1 MTLLATAWDLPDA
14 AFRRLERV
22 KAQARLVG
30 RTGERARIVEHLS
43 GSERRSA
50 VLVGPAG
57 VGKSM
62 LARACLEDLADTDV
76 NVVHVVASPATR
88 DLPLGAL
95 SRLLPDAQPI
105 PQQGVHALRAA
116 TDAIVKAAPSPLL
129 LSIDDAHDL
138 DPQSA
143 WVVRDLVANGAV
155 TVLATIRS
163 GERCPDEITALWT
176 EGLAERVD
184 IEHFDRVTSDAFT
197 DHVLGGRAHPSLHER
212 VWGVSQGNALYLREI
227 LLGARQAGTIERL
240 DGMWALVEPLSPSDR
255 LVEVIERRLRDLDDE
270 RRDALGTLAVAG
282 TLGVEMAESL
292 IPGDVLVDL
301 ERFGHVQVETDGDR
315 DHLRLAHPLHAEAL
329 RAAMPLSR
337 YRQVCRRLAAA
348 LAETGLQ
355 RKGDALRLAT
365 WQLAGGAV
373 DPDLFTAAADAAR
386 FAGDHDLAARLAR
399 AAWDNGRVFAAVA
412 VLIAVLGFQG
422 RHEEAASWAGSIDL
436 DELTEEQRTQLEILR
451 AETFFW
457 GLGRGDDAR
466 AVIHGALQVI
476 EHPDRRNELLAARA
490 AYDMLAGRVHEALA
504 TTHELALG
512 ESSRTVA
519 ATALSS
525 AGSLV
530 LVGRP
535 VEAWEVAQR
544 GIDARLAEE
553 DSPLTIEFGLLVVA
567 QVMAATTSGRF
578 EEGEA
583 LGRMAHQI
591 AVEANTP
598 LGQGFLGMVLGRLL
612 LQRGQAAEADRWLHD
627 AHLRFGEGGYEGA
640 QRWCLGARV
649 FTRAYQ
655 GDGVGAAELVGA
667 SKQLRD
673 RELLM
678 MEPEMRRGQA
688 WAAAAAG
695 DRPAAVDLLA
705 SAIEAGV
712 EMAMPSHEIA
722 ARHDLVRL
730 GVHDQ
735 ENEDRLTALGDL
747 VEGPLST
754 AQAQHARALAA
765 SDDGAALAAVGEAY
779 AALDAELFA
788 AEAFAQ
794 AASRAHRFGDGR
806 AATGH
811 ERRATELQRR
821 CGDVRTPA
829 LSGLASGQQ
838 WRLTPRERDVATLA
852 AQGLATKAIAERLV
866 VSPRTVDNHLHR
878 LYAKL
883 GIAGKDELPTA
894 LGTVD

>member
-1 MTLLATAWDLPDA
+1 MTT
-14 AFRRLERV
+14 R
-22 KAQARLVG
+22 ARLVG
-30 RTGERARIVEHLS
+30 RVEERDRIMGHLA
-43 GSERRSA
+43 GRERRSV
-50 VLVGPAG
+50 VLCGPAG
-57 VGKSM
+57 VGKTT
-62 LARACLEDLADTDV
+62 LARACVEAATDAAA
-76 NVVHVVASPATR
+76 NVVPVVASPATR

-95 SRLLPDAQPI
+95 SRLLPDDQPI

-116 TDAIVKAAPSPLL
+116 TDAIVDAAPSPLL

-163 GERCPDEITALWT
+163 GEHCPDEITALWA

-184 IEHFDRVTSDAFT
+184 LGDFDRATADAFT
-197 DHVLGGRAHPSLHER
+197 DHVLGGRSHPSLHER
-212 VWGVSQGNALYLREI
+212 VWGVSRGNALYLREL
-227 LLGARQAGTIERL
+227 LLGARQAGAIEQL
-240 DGMWALVEPLSPSDR
+240 DGMWALLEPLSTTDR
-255 LVEVIERRLRDLDDE
+255 LVEVIERRLRDLDDD

-315 DHLRLAHPLHAEAL
+315 DLLRLAHPLHAEVL
-329 RAAMPLSR
+329 RTAMPLSR
-337 YRQVCRRLAAA
+337 YRQICRQLAAA
-348 LAETGLQ
+348 LAETGLR
-355 RKGDALRLAT
+355 RKGEALRLAT

-386 FAGDHDLAARLAR
+386 FAGDHDLAERLAR

-422 RHEEAASWAGSIDL
+422 RHEEAASWAGSIDVG
-436 DELTEEQRTQLEILR
+436 ELTEEQRTQLEILR
-451 AETFFW
+451 AETLFW

-466 AVIHGALQVI
+466 AVIQNALRVI

-512 ESSRTVA
+512 DSSRTVA

-535 VEAWEVAQR
+535 VEAWDVAQR

-578 EEGEA
+578 EDGEA

-627 AHLRFGEGGYEGA
+627 AYLRFGEGGYEGA

-678 MEPEMRRGQA
+678 MEAEMRRGQA
-688 WAAAAAG
+688 WASIAAG
-695 DRPAAVDLLA
+695 DRPGAMDLLA
-705 SAIEAGV
+705 SAIETAG
-712 EMAMPSHEIA
+712 EMAMPAHEIA
-722 ARHDLVRL
+722 GRHDLVRL
-730 GVHDQ
+730 GIDDS
-735 ENEDRLTALGDL
+735 ENLERLCVLGDL
-747 VEGPLST
+747 VQGPLST
-754 AQAQHARALAA
+754 AQAQHASALATDDDGGALAA
-765 SDDGAALAAVGEAY
+765 AGEAY
-779 AALDAELFA
+779 AALDADLFA

-794 AASRAHRFGDGR
+794 AASRAHRRGRER

-811 ERRATELQRR
+811 ERRAAELQHR

-829 LSGLASGQQ
+829 LSGLASTQQ

-852 AQGLATKAIAERLV
+852 AQGLTTKTIAERLV

-878 LYAKL
+878 VYAKL
-883 GIAGKDELPTA
+883 GIAGKDELPPA
-894 LGTVD
+894 LGTAD